1 MADSDL
7 PGLTAL
13 TGAGSATGDLVHV
26 VDVSDTTFAA
36 DGTDKRMTLAE
47 LALGLITHGAIA
59 TDAEVLAGYQPLD
72 SDLTAIAALTTTATG
87 RSLLAAANAAA
98 IRTIADSPSVAEAV
112 LLNPATSGNRI
123 TGALTTTDAL
133 MFRVSGD
140 TQDRLVVN
148 ANGLLEWGSGS
159 VAPSGASLS
168 GAGAGISIINRDA
181 IANVVLTVKGMAS
194 QSGSLQEWQDSTA
207 TVLASVTNG
216 GRFTAA
222 GATFSGSSPQATI
235 SKSDYSYLR
244 FSNGDTKYWDVG
256 STWSTDTWIVYDGL
270 NAKTM
275 LSIAAST
282 GLITL
287 LDGGH
292 LALGTTTGTKLGTAT
307 TQKLGFYNATPV
319 VQGASVADATDAATA
334 ITQLNALISRIEAL
348 GLIATV

>member
-148 ANGLLEWGSGS
+148 ANGTLEWGSGALAVDTNLYRS
-159 VAPSGASLS
+159 AVDTLKTDDAFVVAGALT
-168 GAGAGISIINRDA
+168 AGAGSFTAPNSTT
-181 IANVVLTVKGMAS
+181 VGLTVKGGS
-194 QSGSLQEWQDSTA
+194 TTPSNPSGDLQQWQNSA
-207 TVLASVTNG
+207 GTVLAAVRDQWNG
-216 GRFTAA
+216 TAK
-222 GATFSGSSPQATI
+222 FVV
-235 SKSDYSYLR
+235 D
-244 FSNGDTKYWDVG
+244 
-256 STWSTDTWIVYDGL
+256 
-270 NAKTM
+270 
-275 LSIAAST
+275 
-282 GLITL
+282 
-287 LDGGH
+287 H
-292 LALGTTTGTKLGTAT
+292 LAAAESSAITFGAGFNLNDALNIGVGTTTGTKIGTAT
-307 TQKLGFYNATPV
+307 TQKIGFYNATPV
-319 VQGASVADATDAATA
+319 AQGASVADATDAATA